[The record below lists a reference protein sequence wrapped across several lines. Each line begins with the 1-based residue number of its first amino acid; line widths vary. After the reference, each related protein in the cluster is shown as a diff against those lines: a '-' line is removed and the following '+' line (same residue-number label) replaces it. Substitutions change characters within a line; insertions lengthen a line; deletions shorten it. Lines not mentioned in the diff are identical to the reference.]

1 MKIAQQIENAVEA
14 FLSSGLPTPRLD
26 AEVLLASFLGKDRT
40 WLFVHSD
47 RDMSVPE
54 TEGFRT
60 WVARRQQGEPVA
72 YLVGHREFWSLEFA
86 VDSRVLI
93 PRPDTE
99 ILVEEV
105 LNVPALN
112 RAPCPD
118 ILELGTG
125 SGAIAVSLAS
135 ERPDARITAT
145 DISPEALAVAAAN
158 AARNLRNSRI
168 EFLQGDLFSPVQGDF
183 DVIVSNPPYIAAEDF
198 PRLSSEIRNFEPR
211 QALLAGRAGMDFYS
225 DIIPQAARYLKP
237 EGWLL
242 LEIGDGQ
249 QQLVEDLLSRSGLYR
264 EVAFRKDYAGRW
276 RVAKARRRGRKRG

>member
-1 MKIAQQIENAVEA
+1 MKIAQQIESAAEA

-47 RDMSVPE
+47 RDMSDPE
-54 TEGFRT
+54 TEGSAPG
-60 WVARRQQGEPVA
+60 WQG
-72 YLVGHREFWSLEFA
+72 G
-86 VDSRVLI
+86 SRVNRWPIWWGIRNSGPWNLPWTPGSD

-112 RAPCPD
+112 RAPCPG

-135 ERPDARITAT
+135 ERADARITAT
-145 DISPEALAVAAAN
+145 DISPGALAVAAAN
-158 AARNLRNSRI
+158 AARNLGNSRI
-168 EFLQGDLFSPVQGDF
+168 QFLQGDLFSPVQGDF
-183 DVIVSNPPYIAAEDF
+183 DVIVSNPPYIAVEDF
-198 PRLSSEIRNFEPR
+198 SRLSREIRDFEPR
-211 QALLAGRAGMDFYS
+211 QALLAGREGMDFYS
-225 DIIPQAARYLKP
+225 DIIPQAPRYLKP
-237 EGWLL
+237 GGWLL

-276 RVAKARRRGRKRG
+276 RVAKARKRGSKRG